1 MTVKSTFQDRLFCF
15 RKYFCR
21 KLLYN
26 VSILNGKHWAT
37 LAMINFTKELPQN
50 TTVVHQNIRSSIQ
63 KFQWQCHLEAVF
75 DIRIWGMCETTS
87 GANCQQ
93 LTAIRDASYICDAV
107 FPQLQPLLKVNLD
120 LCARRTIF
128 SCFHLLL
135 EKVYFIIY
143 LPASESSET
152 DRESTQLAVCDQLKI
167 KRTKLGTGCSVLT
180 LSEWVNCHF
189 KIWTQRV
196 TFMVR
201 DASYI

>member
-1 MTVKSTFQDRLFCF
+1 
-15 RKYFCR
+15 
-21 KLLYN
+21 
-26 VSILNGKHWAT
+26 
-37 LAMINFTKELPQN
+37 
-50 TTVVHQNIRSSIQ
+50 
-63 KFQWQCHLEAVF
+63 
-75 DIRIWGMCETTS
+75 MCETTS

-143 LPASESSET
+143 LPESSET

-196 TFMVR
+196 TFMAR
-201 DASYI
+201 DASYIWSKRQKESLILWCQGSFALLRMFLAQQGGAAFWERYSGKVFALFIFLYCR